1 MQNIIPFS
9 EVLKQHFI
17 DLNIEWL
24 ETYFYVEPHDADLL
38 NNCKEVIIDK
48 GGFIYFYK
56 ENDIILGTFALIKV
70 TDTIFE
76 LGKMAVSPKSRGK
89 GIGQKMIQF
98 CIDFAESKNWKKI
111 ILYSN
116 TKLENSIYIYRK
128 YSFEEIPIEKN
139 NPYSRGNIKMELIL

>member
-1 MQNIIPFS
+1 MKNIIPFS
-9 EVLKQHFI
+9 SDLKQHFI
-17 DLNIEWL
+17 NLNIEWL
-24 ETYFYVEPHDADLL
+24 ETYFYVEPHDAELL
-38 NNCKEVIIDK
+38 NNCEEVIIDK
-48 GGFIYFYK
+48 GGFIFFYN
-56 ENDIILGTFALIKV
+56 ENDKILGTFALIKV

-128 YSFEEIPIEKN
+128 YGFEEILIEKN
-139 NPYSRGNIKMELIL
+139 NPYSRGDIKMEIKL

>member
-1 MQNIIPFS
+1 MQNIIS
-9 EVLKQHFI
+9 YSDELKKYFI

-24 ETYFYVEPHDADLL
+24 ETYFYVEQHDADLL

-48 GGFIYFYK
+48 GGFIFFYK
-56 ENDIILGTFALIKV
+56 ENEEVLGTFALIKI
-70 TDTIFE
+70 TEDTFE

-89 GIGQKMIQF
+89 GIGQKLMEY
-98 CIDFAESKNWKKI
+98 CIKFSKSKNWEKLL
-111 ILYSN
+111 LYSN

-128 YSFEEIPIEKN
+128 FGFVEIPIEEN

>member
-1 MQNIIPFS
+1 MQNIIS
-9 EVLKQHFI
+9 YSDELKKYFI

-24 ETYFYVEPHDADLL
+24 ETYFYVEQHDADLL

-48 GGFIYFYK
+48 GGFIFFYK
-56 ENDIILGTFALIKV
+56 ENEEVLGTFALIKV
-70 TDTIFE
+70 TENTFE

-89 GIGQKMIQF
+89 GIGQKLMVF
-98 CIDFAESKNWKKI
+98 CVEFAKSKNWEKLL
-111 ILYSN
+111 LYSN

-128 YSFEEIPIEKN
+128 FGFVEIPIEEN

>member
-1 MQNIIPFS
+1 MENIIPFS
-9 EVLKQHFI
+9 NHLANHFK

-48 GGFIYFYK
+48 GGFIFFYQKDK
-56 ENDIILGTFALIKV
+56 EIIGTFALIKI
-70 TDTIFE
+70 TNQIFE
-76 LGKMAVSPKSRGK
+76 LGKMAVSPKARGK
-89 GIGQKMIQF
+89 GIGQKLLQF
-98 CIDFAESKNWKKI
+98 CIDFAISKKWERI

-128 YSFEEIPIEKN
+128 YGFVEIPVEKD
-139 NPYSRGNIKMELIL
+139 NPYARGNIKMELIL